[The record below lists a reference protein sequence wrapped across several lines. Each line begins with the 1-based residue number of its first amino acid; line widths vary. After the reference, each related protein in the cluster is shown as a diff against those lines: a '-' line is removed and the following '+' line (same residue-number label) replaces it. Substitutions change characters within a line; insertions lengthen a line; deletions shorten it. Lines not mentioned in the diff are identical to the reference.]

1 MEMRRQ
7 SAAATALWHGLRD
20 EPLESKRGRAALA
33 LAVQISY
40 AGKGGGFTRYL
51 AITIS
56 IVSSRFCG
64 ASSSTSTVGV
74 AVGIRGRPPMR
85 TGCRHRAAQYTN
97 TSTAAFSADFT
108 TSSNLRSLVLGS
120 LSLAATSGTD
130 SRMLSRK
137 LLLNPAPFLPKPP
150 LLGKMIRPC
159 HRKSPDFIS
168 FDG

>member
-1 MEMRRQ
+1 
-7 SAAATALWHGLRD
+7 
-20 EPLESKRGRAALA
+20 
-33 LAVQISY
+33 
-40 AGKGGGFTRYL
+40 
-51 AITIS
+51 
-56 IVSSRFCG
+56 
-64 ASSSTSTVGV
+64 
-74 AVGIRGRPPMR
+74 
-85 TGCRHRAAQYTN
+85 
-97 TSTAAFSADFT
+97 
-108 TSSNLRSLVLGS
+108 LRSLVLGS